1 MNANINL
8 LLRTD
13 EESLRRKKRIKIFN
27 FAAGISL
34 ISVGLISLFIFI
46 SIKAADSS
54 SIRGEQEIV
63 LKKLSQFQ
71 DRQAKLFILNDRAEN
86 IDKILKIR
94 KDISVTMN
102 SLLTKVPDSLSI
114 DNFQADEKSVVITG
128 QSRSLSAIGEFIN
141 NLTEMVR
148 RKEIIKSLTLN
159 SLVLDEGKNA
169 YRVSI
174 SSEL

>member
-1 MNANINL
+1 M
-8 LLRTD
+8 
-13 EESLRRKKRIKIFN
+13 
-27 FAAGISL
+27 
-34 ISVGLISLFIFI
+34 

-54 SIRGEQEIV
+54 SIRNEQEIV
-63 LKKLSQFQ
+63 LKKISQFQ
-71 DRQAKLFILNDRAEN
+71 DRQVKLFILNDRAEN
-86 IDKILKIR
+86 IDKILRIR

-102 SLLTKVPDSLSI
+102 SLLTKVPGSLSI

-159 SLVLDEGKNA
+159 SLILDEGKNA

>member
-34 ISVGLISLFIFI
+34 ISVGLISLFIFM

-54 SIRGEQEIV
+54 SIRNEQEIV
-63 LKKLSQFQ
+63 LKKISQFQ
-71 DRQAKLFILNDRAEN
+71 DRQVKLFILNDRAEN
-86 IDKILKIR
+86 IDKILRIR

-102 SLLTKVPDSLSI
+102 SLLTKVPGSLSI

-159 SLVLDEGKNA
+159 SLILDEGKNA

>member
-27 FAAGISL
+27 LAAGISL
-34 ISVGLISLFIFI
+34 MSVGLISLFIFM
-46 SIKAADSS
+46 SIKSADSS
-54 SIRGEQEIV
+54 SIRNEQESV

-71 DRQAKLFILNDRAEN
+71 DRQAKLFILNDRTEN

-102 SLLTKVPDSLSI
+102 SLLTKVPGSLSI
-114 DNFQADEKSVVITG
+114 DNFQADEKSIVITG

-159 SLVLDEGKNA
+159 SLILDEDKNA

>member
-54 SIRGEQEIV
+54 SIRDEQEIV

-174 SSEL
+174 SSEI

>member
-54 SIRGEQEIV
+54 SIRDEQEIV